1 VVRNGVDDTRH
12 SAAASSVIRLV
23 RSGVERSADTN
34 GGRAAPGEGCIAG
47 LVPRMTRKGAL
58 RRSGDAPS
66 ADGAGAPTYRLQWRG
81 WCRRAYLL
89 PAEEMTV
96 TLRCAWRGR
105 MRLRRAVALKERT

>member
-47 LVPRMTRKGAL
+47 PVPRMTRKSHFA
-58 RRSGDAPS
+58 APGE
-66 ADGAGAPTYRLQWRG
+66 DG
-81 WCRRAYLL
+81 
-89 PAEEMTV
+89 
-96 TLRCAWRGR
+96 CA
-105 MRLRRAVALKERT
+105 